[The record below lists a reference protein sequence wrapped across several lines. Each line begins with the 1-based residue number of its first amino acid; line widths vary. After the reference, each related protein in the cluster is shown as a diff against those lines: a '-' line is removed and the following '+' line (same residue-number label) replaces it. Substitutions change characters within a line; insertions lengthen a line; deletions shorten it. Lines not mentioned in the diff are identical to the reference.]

1 MIPHVQSF
9 GENEKNQN
17 YEMFFS
23 LASRVIFL
31 DQLSS
36 GDDDNVIVS
45 SEDFS
50 DHSWWPLW

>member
-50 DHSWWPLW
+50 DHS